1 MNKILA
7 VMRREVSA
15 RVRTKAF
22 IISTILLPLF
32 IAAVTILPAVFSRSG
47 NRSSHIAIV
56 DASSDT
62 LGIGVESALQRQML
76 TGDSSTVSR
85 YRVARVAVVP
95 ANVAHVRD
103 TLIAHVG
110 VNAAKDGQS
119 LDGVLVINDS
129 TLATGKLDYFGD
141 NTSALEAM
149 GELEGSVTQ
158 VLTATRLAQAGVSP
172 AVMVAAMKRA
182 DLSTVRV
189 NNGKTTGQSGTES
202 FFIAYAMGFL
212 LYFTMIIYGQQTL
225 TSVIEEKSSR
235 IMEVLASSLRPF
247 EMLLGKILGVG
258 LTGLLQLS
266 IWAGAVVV
274 LSAGRVQIARVLG
287 VSAAAMQQLPIPTMP
302 TDLLVVF
309 LLYFVLGFLLYGA
322 LYAAIGSMFNTVQ
335 EAQQVAAFVQ
345 MVILVGFFALFAV
358 IRDPTGSLG
367 VNLSLVPF
375 FSPFIMPARWSL
387 TTVPVAQLATSIV
400 LSVLAILA
408 VAWIAGRIYRTGIL
422 MYGKKPSLMDVT
434 RWIRAK

>member
-1 MNKILA
+1 MNKIL
-7 VMRREVSA
+7 VVTRRELAA

-22 IISTILLPLF
+22 IISTILLPVFLT
-32 IAAVTILPAVFSRSG
+32 AVTILPAVFSRGG
-47 NRSSHIAIV
+47 NRSSHVAIV
-56 DASSDT
+56 DASTDS
-62 LGIGVESALQRQML
+62 IGVAVQGALQRQML
-76 TGDSSTVSR
+76 TGDSSAVPH
-85 YRVARVAVVP
+85 YRVAWVAVAP
-95 ANVAHVRD
+95 GNLARVRD
-103 TLIAHVG
+103 TLIAHTGVG
-110 VNAAKDGQS
+110 EAKDAQA

-129 TLATGKLDYFGD
+129 TLDTGRLDYFGD
-141 NTSALEAM
+141 NTSAIEAM
-149 GELEGSVTQ
+149 GALEGTVTQ
-158 VLTATRLAQAGVSP
+158 VLIAARLARAGVNP
-172 AVMVAAMKRA
+172 AVMAGAMKRA

-258 LTGLLQLS
+258 LTGLLQMS
-266 IWAGAVVV
+266 IWVGTVVV
-274 LSAGRVQIARVLG
+274 LSADRTQIAHLIG
-287 VSAAAMQQLPIPTMP
+287 VSAAAMQQLPIPTLP

-309 LLYFVLGFLLYGA
+309 LLYFVLGFLLFGA

-335 EAQQVAAFVQ
+335 EAQQVAVFVT
-345 MVILVGFFALFAV
+345 MVILVGFLALFAV

-367 VNLSLVPF
+367 VTMSLIPF
-375 FSPFIMPARWSL
+375 FSPFVMPARWSL
-387 TTVPVAQLATSIV
+387 TTVPIPQLVASLL
-400 LSVLAILA
+400 LSVLALLA

-422 MYGKKPSLMDVT
+422 MYGKKPSLMDVS

>member
-1 MNKILA
+1 M
-7 VMRREVSA
+7 
-15 RVRTKAF
+15 
-22 IISTILLPLF
+22 
-32 IAAVTILPAVFSRSG
+32 
-47 NRSSHIAIV
+47 
-56 DASSDT
+56 
-62 LGIGVESALQRQML
+62 
-76 TGDSSTVSR
+76 
-85 YRVARVAVVP
+85 
-95 ANVAHVRD
+95 RD
-103 TLIAHVG
+103 TLIAHTGVG
-110 VNAAKDGQS
+110 EAKDPQA

-129 TLATGKLDYFGD
+129 TLETGKLDYYGD

-149 GELEGSVTQ
+149 GELEGAVTQ
-158 VLTATRLAQAGVSP
+158 VLTARRLARAGVSP
-172 AVMVAAMKRA
+172 AVMIGAMKRA

-189 NNGKTTGQSGTES
+189 NSGKTTGQSGTES
-202 FFIAYAMGFL
+202 FFVAYAMGFL
-212 LYFTMIIYGQQTL
+212 LYFTMIIYGQQTM

-266 IWAGAVVV
+266 IWAAAVIV
-274 LSAGRVQIARVLG
+274 LSADRTQIAHVIG
-287 VSAAAMQQLPIPTMP
+287 VSAAAMQQLPIPSLP

-367 VNLSLVPF
+367 VTMSMIPF

-387 TTVPVAQLATSIV
+387 TTVPIPQLVLSVT
-400 LSVLAILA
+400 LSVLAVLA
-408 VAWIAGRIYRTGIL
+408 VAWIAGRIYRVGIL
-422 MYGKKPSLMDVT
+422 MYGKKPSLMDVS
-434 RWIRAK
+434 RWIRAR